1 MNKKFPKVSIIT
13 VTYNCHETI
22 EQTIQNVLKQ
32 TYPNLEYIVID
43 GGSTDGTVEVI
54 NKYADRLAFWVSEPD
69 KGIYDAMNKGTLVAT
84 GEWVLFRNSGDF
96 FFSPETM
103 MDVFRAYEDKGEE
116 FIYGGMRLFTSNG
129 YCDTLYQPQGADIW
143 RRAYFPHPATF
154 IRRTTQLRIPYP
166 TEFRVAS
173 DYYFFQKLVLEGAS
187 YTVYNGIVTLF
198 DNETGISSTTFLG
211 CKESTEILRRLGAPK
226 EVVRRNQKDYYNFSI
241 RAYILKQYKRLR
253 RFIPKYGNGYIH
265 PGWVKQ
271 PKSVTLQDI

>member
-54 NKYADRLAFWVSEPD
+54 NKYADRLALWVSEPD
-69 KGIYDAMNKGTLVAT
+69 KGIYDAMNKGTQAAT

-129 YCDTLYQPQGADIW
+129 YCDTLYQPQGTDIW

-253 RFIPKYGNGYIH
+253 RFIPKCGNGYIH

-271 PKSVTLQDI
+271 PKSITLQDI